1 MAGKKESGGG
11 EVHISRHSSK
21 SQTAA
26 KNKTMASS
34 RRKGGI
40 RLLQVGSRL
49 SAIGLASPV
58 VAGPWSDAAA
68 PFTPGSHDS
77 HGSHSTHAGPRASVH
92 PFTRSPIKPINYANL
107 VILFLCWVPFAL
119 LGSRPI
125 SQLSAYPVGQPIS
138 RNRVC
143 TRFEQ
148 GLNRV

>member
-1 MAGKKESGGG
+1 MFLFCFCKQLLTRICGENGGQEGEWGGG

-92 PFTRSPIKPINYANL
+92 PFTRPTDTRPRCKLNKP
-107 VILFLCWVPFAL
+107 VILELFIDRC
-119 LGSRPI
+119 
-125 SQLSAYPVGQPIS
+125 
-138 RNRVC
+138 RVHLVKFC
-143 TRFEQ
+143 RIW
-148 GLNRV
+148 